1 MFFIQIL
8 FVLLIAALLTSVF
21 AVGFRRREWDI
32 GLLYFFLILFL
43 ATWAGGLWVGP
54 YGPLAWGVPWVTF
67 LLVGVLLALLLTAL
81 IPPRRRTPSPER
93 EAELQRAPRPEET
106 DVDTLVSVDVL
117 FWILTV
123 GLVIVIIAAYV

>member
-1 MFFIQIL
+1 MFIVQIL
-8 FVLLIAALLTSVF
+8 FVLLIAALLTAVF
-21 AVGFRRREWDI
+21 AAGFRRREWDV

-43 ATWAGGLWVGP
+43 ATWAGGLWVGA
-54 YGPLAWGVPWVTF
+54 YGPLLWGVPWMTF

-81 IPPRRRTPSPER
+81 IPPRRRRPFAER
-93 EAELQRAPRPEET
+93 EAEPQRPPRPDET